1 MPKPAE
7 PLHRRPPLTPAALPR
22 WRSRCVL
29 ALLCAGFGA
38 LAARA
43 LWVQVV
49 RSDFYI
55 TQGIKRYGHTFEAA
69 PARGR
74 IVDRNGAELAID
86 EPVAD
91 VWIAPDAFR
100 RATHAQMRAL
110 ASLLGVPIDTLA
122 AKALGTRQFLY
133 LKRWIAPELAARIER
148 LAVPGVHV
156 AAATRRYYPSG
167 GDAAQL
173 VGFVGADG
181 HGLEGVERT
190 ADAALASVGAKRDMI
205 VDRMGRPVQAGDA
218 ASAGV
223 PGADVRLS
231 IDRRVQHLAQR
242 AVERAVARTAA
253 AAGCAIVVDAKTG
266 EILALVNAPTF
277 DPNERTAAA
286 DDGRLRERVL
296 TDVFEPASTLKP
308 VTVALALS
316 EGVVAPDTRIDTS
329 PGVLDIEGATIHD
342 TGDFGELT
350 VTQIIA
356 KSSNIGMAKIAERL
370 RAQDMW
376 QTFARAGIGARPLAG
391 LPAVARGTLRPARS
405 WKPIERLT
413 MSYGYGLSVSL
424 AQLADVYTAFAGDGS
439 RIPLS
444 LAHAG
449 ALAARVRVVPPAV
462 ARQIR
467 AMLETDG
474 EEGTA
479 RIARLPDYRIGAK
492 TGTARKLCGK
502 RYARGK
508 YRALFVGLAPMSD
521 PRLIVA
527 VMIDEPSRGSY
538 YGGPAAG
545 PAWAEIMDNALHL
558 LGVPPDRPAA
568 RHA

>member
-1 MPKPAE
+1 MLRSTAS
-7 PLHRRPPLTPAALPR
+7 LHRGPRGLPR
-22 WRSRCVL
+22 WRSRCIHG
-29 ALLCAGFGA
+29 LLCAGFAA
-38 LAARA
+38 LAVRA

-49 RSDFYI
+49 HSDFYI
-55 TQGIKRYGHTFEAA
+55 RQGVKRYEHTFEAL

-74 IVDRNGAELAID
+74 ILDRNGGVLAID

-91 VWIAPDAFR
+91 VWIEPDAFR
-100 RATHAQMRAL
+100 RATRAQMHAL
-110 ASLLGVPIDTLA
+110 ASLLRLPGDALA
-122 AKALGTRQFLY
+122 AKAISGRQFLY
-133 LKRWIAPELAARIER
+133 VKRWVEADLAARIEQ
-148 LAVPGVHV
+148 LAVPGVHLGR
-156 AAATRRYYPSG
+156 ATRRYYPG
-167 GDAAQL
+167 GSDFAQL

-181 HGLEGVERT
+181 HGLEGVEL
-190 ADAALASVGAKRDMI
+190 ADDAALSGVGAKRDMI
-205 VDRMGRPVQAGDA
+205 VDRMGRPVDVGDIE
-218 ASAGV
+218 SAGR
-223 PGADVRLS
+223 PGADIRLS
-231 IDRRVQHLAQR
+231 IDRRLQYLAR
-242 AVERAVARTAA
+242 LAVEETIARTAA

-266 EILALVNAPTF
+266 EILALVNLPSF
-277 DPNERTAAA
+277 DPNGRPAAY
-286 DDGRLRERVL
+286 DDRFRDRAL

-316 EGVVAPDTRIDTS
+316 EGVVTPDTRFDTS
-329 PGVLDIEGATIHD
+329 PGVLQIDGATIHD
-342 TGDFGELT
+342 TGNFGELT

-356 KSSNIGMAKIAERL
+356 KSSNVGMAKIAERL

-376 QTFARAGIGARPLAG
+376 QTFAHAGIGERPLAG
-391 LPAVARGTLRPARS
+391 MPAIARGTLRPARG

-413 MSYGYGLSVSL
+413 MSYGYGLSMSL
-424 AQLADVYTAFAGDGS
+424 AQLADVYTAFAGDGR

-444 LAHAG
+444 LTHAS
-449 ALAARVRVVPPAV
+449 APPERVPVVPAAV

-474 EEGTA
+474 AEGTA
-479 RIARLPDYRIGAK
+479 RVARLPDYRIGAK
-492 TGTARKLCGK
+492 TGTARKLSGK

-508 YRALFVGLAPMSD
+508 YRALFVGMAPMSD

-545 PAWAEIMDNALHL
+545 PAWAGIMENALHL
-558 LGVPPDRPAA
+558 LGVPPDRSPT

>member
-1 MPKPAE
+1 MPKPTE
-7 PLHRRPPLTPAALPR
+7 SLRPPPPTPGTLPR

-49 RSDFYI
+49 HSDFYI
-55 TQGIKRYGHTFEAA
+55 RQGVKRYEHTFAAA
-69 PARGR
+69 PTRGR
-74 IVDRNGAELAID
+74 ILDRNGDALAIN

-91 VWIAPDAFR
+91 VWIAPDALR
-100 RATHAQMRAL
+100 RATHPQMRAL
-110 ASLLGVPIDTLA
+110 ASLLGLPDDALA
-122 AKALGTRQFLY
+122 AKALSARQFLY
-133 LKRWIAPELAARIER
+133 LKRWIAPELAARVER
-148 LAVPGVHV
+148 LDVPGVHV
-156 AAATRRYYPSG
+156 ARATRRYYPGG
-167 GDAAQL
+167 GDVAQL
-173 VGFVGADG
+173 VGFVGANG
-181 HGLEGVERT
+181 HGLEGVELA
-190 ADAALASVGAKRDMI
+190 ADAALAGVGAKRDYI
-205 VDRMGRPVQAGDA
+205 VDRLGRPVDVGDVE
-218 ASAGV
+218 SAGT

-231 IDRRVQHLAQR
+231 VDRRVQHLATL
-242 AVERAVARTAA
+242 AVERTIERTGA

-266 EILALVNAPTF
+266 GVLALVNAPTF
-277 DPNERTAAA
+277 DPNEPHAAG
-286 DDGRLRERVL
+286 DGDGRFRNRAL

-316 EGVVAPDTRIDTS
+316 EGVVTPDTRFDTS
-329 PGVLDIEGATIHD
+329 PGVLEIDGATIHD
-342 TGDFGELT
+342 TGDFGELS

-391 LPAVARGTLRPARS
+391 LPSVARGTLRPARH
-405 WKPIERLT
+405 WRPIERLT
-413 MSYGYGLSVSL
+413 MSYGYGLSMSL
-424 AQLADVYTAFAGDGS
+424 AQLADVYTAFAGDGE
-439 RIPLS
+439 RIALS
-444 LAHAG
+444 LTRASAQ
-449 ALAARVRVVPPAV
+449 AERVRVVPPAV

-474 EEGTA
+474 EQGTA
-479 RIARLPDYRIGAK
+479 RVARLPDYRIGAK
-492 TGTARKLCGK
+492 TGTARKLHAG

-508 YRALFVGLAPMSD
+508 YRALFVGMAPMSD

-545 PAWAEIMDNALHL
+545 PAWAQIMENALHL
-558 LGVPPDRPAA
+558 LGVPPDRTAP